1 VLNVER
7 LAALPGVVM
16 TADPVLSQHDEPD
29 SHRDSRIDVATRQFG
44 GVVSLRLSTKMFAQ
58 GG

>member
-1 VLNVER
+1 M
-7 LAALPGVVM
+7 VM

-44 GVVSLRLSTKMFAQ
+44 GAVSLRLTTKMFAQ